1 MNHKHYNVSKT
12 KKYKNTKCTFVHL
25 ATTNNCSAILWSE
38 LSCGID
44 KSVHAET
51 GSIYYSVSLSLYLS
65 FLLSFGFVVHAETRA
80 ISSLN
85 WQPIYYSRCAL
96 SLLKRL
102 ITTPKVGTFK
112 QGMFSHVFYVY
123 TWFQITSQ
131 DCTCCRWSSIS
142 TTYFICFYLPFKCNA
157 D

>member
-1 MNHKHYNVSKT
+1 MVWVVLWHRQICPCWNR
-12 KKYKNTKCTFVHL
+12 VHL
-25 ATTNNCSAILWSE
+25 LFIV
-38 LSCGID
+38 I
-44 KSVHAET
+44 V
-51 GSIYYSVSLSLYLS
+51 IVFV

-131 DCTCCRWSSIS
+131 DCTCCRWSSIY
-142 TTYFICFYLPFKCNA
+142 TTYFICFYLPFPSPRLKHWFGCGGLVCFGFSNSA
-157 D
+157 INNGQVSLNPKSPNRS